1 VTGLVSTDV
10 EAGLITGVLGRTLPP
25 GSMPLYKLVSDDDDV
40 IATILEAPTASDI
53 GGDTVSGVSF
63 VSVAPLS
70 ELVQSTPGI
79 N

>member
-1 VTGLVSTDV
+1 
-10 EAGLITGVLGRTLPP
+10 
-25 GSMPLYKLVSDDDDV
+25 MPLYKLVSDDDDV